1 MLWFGKKKKK
11 PDQPLEAD
19 AKLTPDSPFF
29 DLIEFAYEAFKTPV
43 PDDLDACTE
52 CCITPEIEQSIRM
65 RDISDLPLQHLRDW
79 MGAAKPHAG
88 VGLEIWRYLLPRV
101 LETIAYGEEPK
112 VTGYELSLSIH
123 DTGNEAL
130 WSSEQW
136 SVLDQFQRQYLRHIV
151 ESTEVSSVPELDE
164 ILCMFANGGWPLES
178 LIEQILT
185 MKHERLV
192 ERLWID
198 WCREVYEPG
207 SISTTC
213 FWEVRDKSTIDAFHR
228 SPELKGAIGSVAQS
242 AQADDDMKRKAS
254 TILETLE
261 STNLGD

>member
-1 MLWFGKKKKK
+1 MLWFGKKKRK

-29 DLIEFAYEAFKTPV
+29 ELIEDAYKAFKAPV

-52 CCITPEIEQSIRM
+52 CCVTPDIEHSIRT
-65 RDISDLPLQHLRDW
+65 RDISDLPLQHLREW
-79 MGAAKPHAG
+79 MGAAKPYTG
-88 VGLEIWRYLLPRV
+88 VGQEIWRYLLPRV
-101 LETIAYGEEPK
+101 LETIAYGEEPN
-112 VTGYELSLSIH
+112 VVGYELSLSIH
-123 DTGNEAL
+123 ETGSEEL

-136 SVLDQFQRQYLRHIV
+136 SVLDQFQRRYLRHIV
-151 ESTEVSSVPELDE
+151 ERTEVSLVPELDD
-164 ILCMFANGGWPLES
+164 ILCMFANGGWSLES
-178 LIEQILT
+178 LLEQLLV

-198 WCREVYEPG
+198 WCYGVYEPG
-207 SISTTC
+207 SIRMTW
-213 FWEVRDKSTIDAFHR
+213 FWKERDKPIIDGFYR

-261 STNLGD
+261 STNQGD